1 MRGGAEIMKKILK
14 IFVFCACLI
23 SSKAFCNNDVF
34 VKIDAVKSVW
44 PEYYGIQEK
53 TTLDTLFIYCLAEKN
68 VSDISECHEQVKQIV
83 EKHNKLVDATPVPTT
98 VNPTVPTAVPT
109 VPAAETSGNISSITI
124 KIDLDGGTPVSG
136 NCANEI
142 VVKSGTPVTLD
153 CDAVKN
159 GKHLS
164 GYVDN
169 YGIKKTKNW
178 QYGFQGAP
186 QIENIS
192 LKAEYDGDNAVKV
205 STNNDGFATQESCLR
220 QAQKTSDNGINCK
233 YNSDSKKWV
242 FDYVIHD
249 GDVCTCVSSSNAH
262 KNAKTCKYKKMLNHF
277 ECVADTCV
285 EGFKTNS
292 YHMCEQEIVDDKNT
306 NNTQSAVNKKEDKSS
321 ETYKYACDYN
331 TGARAKVRL
340 KKASDAK
347 TAADLD
353 CVFSY
358 YNKCRTFFGNRAI
371 PDVAK
376 SMFDISKKQGL
387 YYCNKTE
394 NFKKNS
400 FAVCCSIRGEN
411 VECKPGKQYSV
422 DFMQDIKASFNDCK

>member
-1 MRGGAEIMKKILK
+1 MKKILK
-14 IFVFCACLI
+14 IFVFCSCLI
-23 SSKAFCNNDVF
+23 SSKAFCNDDVF

-68 VSDISECHEQVKQIV
+68 VSDISECREQVKQIV
-83 EKHNKLVDATPVPTT
+83 EKHNKLVDATPVSTT
-98 VNPTVPTAVPT
+98 VNPTVPTAVPP
-109 VPAAETSGNISSITI
+109 VPVTETSGNISSITI

-142 VVKSGTPVTLD
+142 VVKSGTPVTLN

-159 GKHLS
+159 EKHLS

-186 QIENIS
+186 QIENIL

-205 STNNDGFATQESCLR
+205 STNNDGFTTEESCLR
-220 QAQKTSDNGINCK
+220 QAQKISDNGIKCK

-242 FDYVIHD
+242 FDYFIHD

-285 EGFKTNS
+285 DGFKTNS
-292 YHMCEQEIVDDKNT
+292 YHMCEQEIANDEKTEIQKRADKLKQLNQQRLDNRKEKIRHLRRNPGSEFTDKELKLYDEANVYAGSVAKREIGNKAILRMYDCDENT
-306 NNTQSAVNKKEDKSS
+306 NKCGFTFVD
-321 ETYKYACDYN
+321 ETSGKNALAC
-331 TGARAKVRL
+331 
-340 KKASDAK
+340 
-347 TAADLD
+347 
-353 CVFSY
+353 
-358 YNKCRTFFGNRAI
+358 CRNI
-371 PDVAK
+371 
-376 SMFDISKKQGL
+376 
-387 YYCNKTE
+387 
-394 NFKKNS
+394 KNS
-400 FAVCCSIRGEN
+400 GATCSVPYTWQKGDTEHT
-411 VECKPGKQYSV
+411 SV
-422 DFMQDIKASFNDCK
+422 SDCR

>member
-1 MRGGAEIMKKILK
+1 MKKILK

-23 SSKAFCNNDVF
+23 SSKAFCNDAIF

-68 VSDISECHEQVKQIV
+68 VSDISECREQVKQIV
-83 EKHNKLVDATPVPTT
+83 EKHNELVDATPVSTT
-98 VNPTVPTAVPT
+98 VNPTMPAAVPT
-109 VPAAETSGNISSITI
+109 VPVAVPIVPTAETSGNISSITI

-142 VVKSGTPVTLD
+142 VVKSGTSVTLD

-159 GKHLS
+159 EKHLS

-262 KNAKTCKYKKMLNHF
+262 KNAKTCKYRMMLNHF

-285 EGFKTNS
+285 DGFKTNS
-292 YHMCEQEIVDDKNT
+292 YHMCEQEIANDEKTEIQKRADKLKQLNQQRLDNRKEKIRHLRRNPGSEFTDKELKLYDEANVYAGSVAKREIGNKAILRMYDCDENT
-306 NNTQSAVNKKEDKSS
+306 NKCGFTFVD
-321 ETYKYACDYN
+321 ETSGKNALAC
-331 TGARAKVRL
+331 
-340 KKASDAK
+340 
-347 TAADLD
+347 
-353 CVFSY
+353 
-358 YNKCRTFFGNRAI
+358 CRNI
-371 PDVAK
+371 
-376 SMFDISKKQGL
+376 
-387 YYCNKTE
+387 
-394 NFKKNS
+394 KNS
-400 FAVCCSIRGEN
+400 GATCSVPYTWQKGDTEHT
-411 VECKPGKQYSV
+411 SV
-422 DFMQDIKASFNDCK
+422 SDCR